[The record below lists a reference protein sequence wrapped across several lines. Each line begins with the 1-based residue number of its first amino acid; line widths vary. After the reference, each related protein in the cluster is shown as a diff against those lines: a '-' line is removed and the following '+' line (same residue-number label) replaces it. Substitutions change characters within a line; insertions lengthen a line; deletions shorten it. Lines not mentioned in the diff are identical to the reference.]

1 MNFESYRMCLPG
13 TLSRSLVKGK
23 IVLCWG
29 LNVKSALG
37 VKRAEGAGIILVNP
51 LRGNDTLLTPQ
62 VLSGTAVPLM
72 DGFAIVN
79 YTWNS
84 TNPTATLV
92 PGTTVVSSKT
102 APLMFPI
109 TSLGPNGL
117 EPNIL
122 KVICYAN

>member
-1 MNFESYRMCLPG
+1 M
-13 TLSRSLVKGK
+13 
-23 IVLCWG
+23 
-29 LNVKSALG
+29 
-37 VKRAEGAGIILVNP
+37 NP

-79 YTWNS
+79 YTRNS
-84 TNPTATLV
+84 TNPMVTLV
-92 PGTTVVSSKT
+92 PGTTVVGSKP
-102 APLMFPI
+102 APLMLPV

-122 KVICYAN
+122 KVLCYAD